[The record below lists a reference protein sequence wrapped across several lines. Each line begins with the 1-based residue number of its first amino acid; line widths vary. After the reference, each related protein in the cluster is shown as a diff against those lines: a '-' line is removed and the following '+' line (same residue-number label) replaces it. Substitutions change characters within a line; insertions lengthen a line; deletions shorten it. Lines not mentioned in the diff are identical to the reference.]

1 MGTNNFEVAEAMG
14 YVKTYRTILQWEW
27 FTDANTF
34 QLFMYFLLSVNHT
47 PKTWHGIELGIG
59 QTSTSYSKI
68 SKATGMSVKE
78 ARTAMKH
85 LCSTGDISVNKAG
98 LHTIVTVCNY
108 GIYQQK
114 SVKNKRILDTNL
126 GVNLDQNL
134 DNRLDNGLNNS
145 LGKVAIDATYCKSVN
160 CNRTEQHVGIDT
172 DNDVDMDADIDR
184 TKCGQGVGKHN
195 KNDKNEKKNIDK
207 ANALYAISGLSESKI
222 LNTTMEYFNS
232 SIDKNKSGLRKI
244 RSISNDRRRLTL
256 ARYKEYGLDG
266 IKQMIDNA
274 TTSDFLGNPSDKW
287 HGADFNW
294 LMKPNNFP
302 KVLEGKYNN
311 ADTPAGNGQQGSA
324 DDDGYADFLK
334 FCKSNTPNLYEKIK
348 SIGNHALYEFKR
360 LSGGDGRKT
369 SNVLEAMD
377 RDNFQGDL
385 FEEFDKRIRCY
396 G

>member
-1 MGTNNFEVAEAMG
+1 MENQGFIKV
-14 YVKTYRTILQWEW
+14 YRKILEWEW
-27 FTDANTF
+27 FTDPNTSH
-34 QLFMYFLLSVNHT
+34 LFMYLLLSANYT
-47 PKTWHGIELGIG
+47 PQKWHGNVIQRGQLLTNLKEIQKDTGISLQSVRTCLKRLVKTKEITVEPTNKYSIITVCKYDNYQCLPDVDDNQSTSNEQTNIIQ
-59 QTSTSYSKI
+59 QTSNDQSTNIQPTLY
-68 SKATGMSVKE
+68 KE
-78 ARTAMKH
+78 
-85 LCSTGDISVNKAG
+85 
-98 LHTIVTVCNY
+98 Y
-108 GIYQQK
+108 
-114 SVKNKRILDTNL
+114 
-126 GVNLDQNL
+126 
-134 DNRLDNGLNNS
+134 
-145 LGKVAIDATYCKSVN
+145 
-160 CNRTEQHVGIDT
+160 
-172 DNDVDMDADIDR
+172 
-184 TKCGQGVGKHN
+184 N
-195 KNDKNEKKNIDK
+195 KNIKKEKKEKKEKNTDK
-207 ANALYAISGLSESKI
+207 ANALYAISGLSDSQI
-222 LNTTMEYFNS
+222 LDTTMEYFNS
-232 SIDKNKSGLRKI
+232 SIDKNKSGMRKI

-274 TTSDFLGNPSDKW
+274 TTSEFLGNPSDKW

-311 ADTPAGNGQQGSA
+311 ADTSAGNGKQGSA

-369 SNVLEAMD
+369 SDVLEAMD

-385 FEEFDKRIRCY
+385 FEEFGKRIRRY

>member
-1 MGTNNFEVAEAMG
+1 MENQGFIKV
-14 YVKTYRTILQWEW
+14 YRKMLKWEW
-27 FTDANTF
+27 FTEPNTSH
-34 QLFMYFLLSVNHT
+34 LFMYLLLSANYT
-47 PKTWHGIELGIG
+47 PQKWHGNVIQRGQLLTNLKDIQKDTGISL
-59 QTSTSYSKI
+59 QSVRTCLKRLVKTKDITVESTNKYSI
-68 SKATGMSVKE
+68 
-78 ARTAMKH
+78 
-85 LCSTGDISVNKAG
+85 I
-98 LHTIVTVCNY
+98 TVCNY
-108 GIYQQK
+108 DNYQCMP
-114 SVKNKRILDTNL
+114 DA
-126 GVNLDQNL
+126 D
-134 DNRLDNGLNNS
+134 DNQLTSNEQANIIQQTS
-145 LGKVAIDATYCKSVN
+145 
-160 CNRTEQHVGIDT
+160 TEQSANT
-172 DNDVDMDADIDR
+172 QS
-184 TKCGQGVGKHN
+184 TLYKEYN
-195 KNDKNEKKNIDK
+195 KNIKKEKKEKNTDK

-274 TTSDFLGNPSDKW
+274 TTSEFLGNPSDKW

>member
-1 MGTNNFEVAEAMG
+1 MENQGFIKV
-14 YVKTYRTILQWEW
+14 YRKMLKWEW
-27 FTDANTF
+27 FTEPNTSH
-34 QLFMYFLLSVNHT
+34 LFMYLLLSANYT
-47 PKTWHGIELGIG
+47 PQKWHGNVIQRGQLLTNLKDIQKDTGISL
-59 QTSTSYSKI
+59 QSVRTCLKRLVKTKEITVEPTNKYSI
-68 SKATGMSVKE
+68 
-78 ARTAMKH
+78 
-85 LCSTGDISVNKAG
+85 I
-98 LHTIVTVCNY
+98 TVCNY
-108 GIYQQK
+108 DNYQCMP
-114 SVKNKRILDTNL
+114 DA
-126 GVNLDQNL
+126 D
-134 DNRLDNGLNNS
+134 DNQLTSNEQANIIQQTS
-145 LGKVAIDATYCKSVN
+145 
-160 CNRTEQHVGIDT
+160 TEQSADT
-172 DNDVDMDADIDR
+172 QS
-184 TKCGQGVGKHN
+184 TLYKEYN
-195 KNDKNEKKNIDK
+195 KNIKKEKKEKKEKNTDK

-222 LNTTMEYFNS
+222 LDTTMEYFNS
-232 SIDKNKSGLRKI
+232 SIDKNKSGMRKI

>member
-1 MGTNNFEVAEAMG
+1 MENQGFIKV
-14 YVKTYRTILQWEW
+14 YRKMLKWEW
-27 FTDANTF
+27 FTEPNTSH
-34 QLFMYFLLSVNHT
+34 LFMYLLLSANYT
-47 PKTWHGIELGIG
+47 PQKWHGNVIQRGQLLTNLKDIQKDTGISL
-59 QTSTSYSKI
+59 QSVRTCLKRLVKTKEITVEPTNKYSI
-68 SKATGMSVKE
+68 
-78 ARTAMKH
+78 
-85 LCSTGDISVNKAG
+85 I
-98 LHTIVTVCNY
+98 TVCNY
-108 GIYQQK
+108 DNYQCMP
-114 SVKNKRILDTNL
+114 DA
-126 GVNLDQNL
+126 D
-134 DNRLDNGLNNS
+134 DNQLTSNEQANIIQQTS
-145 LGKVAIDATYCKSVN
+145 
-160 CNRTEQHVGIDT
+160 TEQSANT
-172 DNDVDMDADIDR
+172 QS
-184 TKCGQGVGKHN
+184 TLYKEYN
-195 KNDKNEKKNIDK
+195 KNIKKEKKEKNTDK

-232 SIDKNKSGLRKI
+232 SIDKNKSGMRKI

-256 ARYKEYGLDG
+256 ARYKEYGIDG

-274 TTSDFLGNPSDKW
+274 TTSEFLGNPSDKW

>member
-1 MGTNNFEVAEAMG
+1 MEKQGFI
-14 YVKTYRTILQWEW
+14 KLYRKLLDWEW
-27 FTDANTF
+27 FTDPNTLSTFIYLFLSANYAP
-34 QLFMYFLLSVNHT
+34 Q
-47 PKTWHGIELGIG
+47 KWHGNVIQRGQLMTNLKKIEEGTGISLQSVRTCLKRLKKSG
-59 QTSTSYSKI
+59 EITIKPTNKYSI
-68 SKATGMSVKE
+68 
-78 ARTAMKH
+78 
-85 LCSTGDISVNKAG
+85 I
-98 LHTIVTVCNY
+98 TVCNY
-108 GIYQQK
+108 DNYQCL
-114 SVKNKRILDTNL
+114 S
-126 GVNLDQNL
+126 
-134 DNRLDNGLNNS
+134 
-145 LGKVAIDATYCKSVN
+145 
-160 CNRTEQHVGIDT
+160 
-172 DNDVDMDADIDR
+172 DVDDNQPTSNEQSENIQP
-184 TKCGQGVGKHN
+184 TLYKEYN
-195 KNDKNEKKNIDK
+195 KNIKKEKNTDK

-222 LNTTMEYFNS
+222 LDTTMEYFNS
-232 SIDKNKSGLRKI
+232 SIDKNKSGMRKI

-311 ADTPAGNGQQGSA
+311 DTPSGNGQQGSA
-324 DDDGYADFLK
+324 DDDGYSDFLR

-377 RDNFQGDL
+377 RDNFQGDM
-385 FEEFDKRIRCY
+385 FEEFGKRIERY

>member
-1 MGTNNFEVAEAMG
+1 ML
-14 YVKTYRTILQWEW
+14 KWEW
-27 FTDANTF
+27 FTEPNTSH
-34 QLFMYFLLSVNHT
+34 LFMYLLLSANYTTQKWQGNV
-47 PKTWHGIELGIG
+47 IQRG
-59 QTSTSYSKI
+59 QLLTKYSDIKD
-68 SKATGMSVKE
+68 ATGLSV
-78 ARTAMKH
+78 
-85 LCSTGDISVNKAG
+85 
-98 LHTIVTVCNY
+98 HTIRTCLKRLEKTKEITIESTNKYTIITVCNY
-108 GIYQQK
+108 DSYQFESAKHGNQ
-114 SVKNKRILDTNL
+114 
-126 GVNLDQNL
+126 
-134 DNRLDNGLNNS
+134 LNN
-145 LGKVAIDATYCKSVN
+145 
-160 CNRTEQHVGIDT
+160 NRTSTEQEG
-172 DNDVDMDADIDR
+172 DNNVTSTEQEPNNLYNIKNIKN
-184 TKCGQGVGKHN
+184 TKNIEK
-195 KNDKNEKKNIDK
+195 EKKNTDK
-207 ANALYAISGLSESKI
+207 ANALYAISGLSDSEI

-232 SIDKNKSGLRKI
+232 SIDKNKSGMRKI

-311 ADTPAGNGQQGSA
+311 TTPSGNGQQGSA
-324 DDDGYADFLK
+324 DDDGYSDFLR

-385 FEEFDKRIRCY
+385 FEEFGKRIRRY

>member
-1 MGTNNFEVAEAMG
+1 MENQGFI
-14 YVKTYRTILQWEW
+14 KLYRKLLDWEW
-27 FTDANTF
+27 FTDPNTLSTFIYLFLSANYAP
-34 QLFMYFLLSVNHT
+34 Q
-47 PKTWHGIELGIG
+47 KWHGNLIQRGQLLTNLKKIEEGTGISLQSVRTCLKRLKKSG
-59 QTSTSYSKI
+59 EITIEPTNKYSI
-68 SKATGMSVKE
+68 
-78 ARTAMKH
+78 
-85 LCSTGDISVNKAG
+85 I
-98 LHTIVTVCNY
+98 TVCNY
-108 GIYQQK
+108 DNYQC
-114 SVKNKRILDTNL
+114 LPDT
-126 GVNLDQNL
+126 D
-134 DNRLDNGLNNS
+134 DNQPTFSEQANIIQQTS
-145 LGKVAIDATYCKSVN
+145 
-160 CNRTEQHVGIDT
+160 TEQSANIQPT
-172 DNDVDMDADIDR
+172 LY
-184 TKCGQGVGKHN
+184 KEYN
-195 KNDKNEKKNIDK
+195 KNIKKEKKEKNTDK
-207 ANALYAISGLSESKI
+207 ANALYAISGLSEYQI

-256 ARYKEYGLDG
+256 ARHKEYGLDG

-311 ADTPAGNGQQGSA
+311 ATPSGNGQQGSA
-324 DDDGYADFLK
+324 DDDGYSDFLR

-385 FEEFDKRIRCY
+385 FEEFGKRIRRY